1 MKVYQDNVLKYK
13 AEIIRLDNS
22 LRRLSTLRLVVFVFS
37 VIILV
42 FLANER
48 LVGSMLIVAPL
59 CVFAFGLLVR
69 RYNNVDNL
77 KKDTTFLKEI
87 NEREV
92 LRLENKLSEFPT
104 GQTYVNGEH
113 PYVSDL
119 DIFGQ
124 HSLFQLINRTT
135 TGSGEALLAEWLST
149 PAAKDIIL
157 ERQQAV
163 KELSPKL
170 DWRHHFQAAGM
181 EFTHTKSDYAKL
193 LAWMEKPVWFLQRQ
207 LKYLLLIIPLSI
219 LSTSAAIYFF
229 IEFLFLGNPLGAIP
243 LIITFLVNGLVLRMV
258 RPLAEEILENI
269 DRDIKI
275 LNAYQSLI
283 MKVESEKF
291 NSEILQRLQAAMRRN
306 DHSAATEINKL
317 KRIFEVFKLRG
328 TKRELNHQF
337 YSVFN
342 NLWFFDIYLIILTEK
357 WKNKNGSSIGVWVS
371 AISEFEVL
379 SSLAGFHYSN
389 PNFAFPD
396 IEDASY
402 RIHFE
407 MLGHPLI
414 SAKKRVYNDFSLNG
428 RGEIAIVTGSNM
440 AGKSTF
446 LRTVGVNM
454 VLALTGAPCCAKY
467 GQVSNLKIFTSMRT
481 QDSLEEGVSS
491 FYAELKRIEQLLK
504 LIEIGQP
511 IFFLLDEMFKGTNSK
526 DRHRGG
532 FSLIKQL
539 KELNAFGIIS
549 THDLDLAI
557 LAGKHKIVINYS
569 FNSTIREGEMIFNYV
584 LSQGLCSDF
593 NASELMKR
601 SGIKVLP
608 YVEGNRDKPD
618 SNLKID
624 I

>member
-1 MKVYQDNVLKYK
+1 MKVYQDNVEKYQ
-13 AEIIRLDNS
+13 AEITGLDNS
-22 LRRLSTLRLVVFVFS
+22 LKRLSTLRLVVFMFS
-37 VIILV
+37 AIILV

-48 LVGSMLIVAPL
+48 LTASMLIVGPL
-59 CVFAFGLLVR
+59 CVFAYGVLVR
-69 RYNNVDNL
+69 RYNDIATL
-77 KKDTTFLKEI
+77 KGHTTFLKEI

-104 GQTYVNGEH
+104 GQTYVNAEH
-113 PYVSDL
+113 SYVSDL

-135 TGSGEALLAEWLST
+135 TGSGEALLAEWLSA
-149 PAAKDIIL
+149 PPVKGIIL

-181 EFTHTKSDYAKL
+181 EFKHTRNDYDKL
-193 LAWMEKPVWFLQRQ
+193 LAWMEKPVRFLQRQ
-207 LKYLLLIIPLSI
+207 SKYLLLIIPLSI
-219 LSTSAAIYFF
+219 LSTGAVIYFF
-229 IEFLFLGNPLGAIP
+229 IEFLFLGNLLGAVP
-243 LIITFLVNGLVLRMV
+243 LAIMLLVNGLVLTTV

-269 DRDIKI
+269 QRDIKI

-283 MKVESEKF
+283 MKVELEKF
-291 NSEILQRLQAAMRRN
+291 NSKILQRLQTATRRN
-306 DHSAATEINKL
+306 NHSAAAEINRL
-317 KRIFEVFKLRG
+317 KRILEVFQLRG
-328 TKRELNHQF
+328 RKRELNHQF
-337 YSVFN
+337 YSAFN
-342 NLWFFDIYLIILTEK
+342 NLWFLDVYLIILTEK
-357 WKNKNGSSIGVWVS
+357 WKNKNGSSIDVWVS

-389 PNFAFPD
+389 PTFTFPD
-396 IEDASY
+396 IKDDSY
-402 RIHFE
+402 SIHFE

-414 SAKKRVYNDFSLNG
+414 SAKKRVCNGFSLNG
-428 RGEIAIVTGSNM
+428 RGEIAMITGSNM

-467 GQVSNLKIFTSMRT
+467 GQLSHLKIFTSMRT
-481 QDSLEEGVSS
+481 QDSLKEGVSS

-504 LIEIGQP
+504 LIQSGQP

-557 LAGKHKIVINYS
+557 LAGADEIVTNYS
-569 FNSTIREGEMIFNYV
+569 FNSSIREGEMIFNHI
-584 LSQGLCSDF
+584 LTEGLCSDF
-593 NASELMKR
+593 NAGELMKR

-608 YVEGNRDKPD
+608 YIDGNQ
-618 SNLKID
+618 
-624 I
+624 